1 MAAYKDHQQPP
12 LPLEG
17 ESQTAEGGAQPQV
30 NRSPNTCTT
39 SSQTNPRLACTPAEI
54 PNPTT
59 KPLTIIAKTLE
70 EEQKKAPNKA
80 SIVGT
85 RNPGEN

>member
-1 MAAYKDHQQPP
+1 M
-12 LPLEG
+12 
-17 ESQTAEGGAQPQV
+17 
-30 NRSPNTCTT
+30 T